1 MKLRIGFVIG
11 FGVGFYLGAMSGRE
25 RYEQINRLV
34 GKVKHSDAFGTA
46 ADKAKAAVDL
56 GKERA
61 RDVVDRG
68 NGAKVDPPV
77 RP

>member
-1 MKLRIGFVIG
+1 MRLRIGFVIG

-25 RYEQINRLV
+25 RYDQINRV
-34 GKVKHSDAFGTA
+34 INKVKRSDAFETA
-46 ADKAKAAVDL
+46 TDKARAAVDL

-68 NGAKVDPPV
+68 NGSTVDVPTT
-77 RP
+77 